1 MRAISDQISMADAV
15 PSKSGIPD
23 DEKVWVSYYGVD
35 GRRRYVLTSRIYRDK
50 YFLYAVYPN
59 GSVMRLGECSSPIQ
73 LEQRFKVL
81 EEIAKAK

>member
-1 MRAISDQISMADAV
+1 MKGTSVQISMTDAV
-15 PSKSGIPD
+15 RPKDGIPD
-23 DEKVWVSYYGVD
+23 DEKVWVSYHGVD
-35 GRRRYVLTSRIYRDK
+35 GRKRYILTSRIYRDK
-50 YFLYAVYPN
+50 YILYAVNSN